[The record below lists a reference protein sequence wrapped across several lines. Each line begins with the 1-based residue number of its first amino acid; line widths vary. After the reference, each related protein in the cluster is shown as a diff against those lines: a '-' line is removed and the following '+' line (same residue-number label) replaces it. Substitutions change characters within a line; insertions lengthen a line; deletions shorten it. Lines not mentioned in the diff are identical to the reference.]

1 MKEEF
6 LRLLRED
13 EEFRLA
19 VAGLLGLGEVL
30 AELKKL
36 REDFNRFVEESQ
48 RRWEENNRRWE
59 ENEKRWEENERRWEE
74 ERRRWEIWFDTWKK
88 FLEENER
95 RWEENW
101 KRWEDANRRFS
112 RIEETLGALTEAVYT
127 RYVWED
133 LSAELRASGE
143 AVVRRIRNA
152 DFDGVEVDL
161 LVETEKRVY
170 VVEVKVRPR
179 IDDVGA
185 LLAKAEVVGGQI
197 GKPVVPVLAGSYVG
211 REVESY
217 AKGKGVLVFTY

>member
-1 MKEEF
+1 MGLKEEL

-13 EEFRLA
+13 EEFRYA

-30 AELKKL
+30 AELKRL
-36 REDFNRFVEESQ
+36 REDFNKFVEESQ

-59 ENEKRWEENERRWEE
+59 ENNKKWEENEKRWAE
-74 ERRRWEIWFDTWKK
+74 WFETWKK
-88 FLEENER
+88 FLEDYFNFKSEVN
-95 RWEENW
+95 
-101 KRWEDANRRFS
+101 KRFS
-112 RIEETLGALTEAVYT
+112 RLEENLGALTEAVYT

-133 LSAELRASGE
+133 LSTELRASGE

-152 DFDGVEVDL
+152 EFDGVEVDL

-170 VVEVKVRPR
+170 VVKVKVRPR

-185 LLAKAEVVGGQI
+185 LLAKAEVVGSQV

-211 REVESY
+211 REVEAY
-217 AKGKGVLVFTY
+217 ARGKGVLVFTY

>member
-59 ENEKRWEENERRWEE
+59 ENEKRWEEN
-74 ERRRWEIWFDTWKK
+74 
-88 FLEENER
+88 
-95 RWEENW
+95 W

-133 LSAELRASGE
+133 LSTELRASGE

-152 DFDGVEVDL
+152 DFDVVEVDL

-197 GKPVVPVLAGSYVG
+197 GEPVVPVLAGSYVG